1 MENLNIRINK
11 DVTVARIEFLLQ
23 EGFRRIEISNMAG
36 VPLVTINKLMQD
48 RGKRLPSR
56 HTIRSRHCTQ
66 TI

>member
-36 VPLVTINKLMQD
+36 VTISHHK
-48 RGKRLPSR
+48 
-56 HTIRSRHCTQ
+56 
-66 TI
+66 